1 MNKWFTGATLL
12 DPSSET
18 VIDAAIMHVKNG
30 RIHAV
35 SAAENTPL
43 PDDAR
48 VADLNGKFVIPGLI
62 DCHIHVDL
70 CGLADTYAENLVE
83 DKLRTLRGAQDMSKT
98 LRAGFTTVRSVGS
111 VNGID
116 FAVKGGIEAGYV
128 KGPRMICAG
137 RIITMTCSGTEFFDG
152 MYRVADGEDECRK
165 AAREQ
170 LKDGADFL
178 KLMAT
183 GAIMN
188 PGGVPGAHQLDR
200 MEMAAVVEEGMK
212 LGRHTAAHAHG
223 AQGIVNAV
231 EAGVRTIEHGTL
243 ASDGALDKMAEAETF
258 LVPTFSVMLQFQN
271 HDQDIPA
278 FMVEKSRDIL
288 ASYGDLVKRARS
300 KGVRIAMGTDAGTN
314 YNFHGNNAGEL
325 VYLVEQGI
333 STPWQALASATDI
346 AAQAIMI
353 DQEVGT
359 LKPGKMAD
367 FLVLP
372 DNPITNIR
380 CLLDQESMDVY
391 LAGEQVHFDTLHK

>member
-1 MNKWFTGATLL
+1 MKNCYMGATLL
-12 DPSSET
+12 DPSSEK
-18 VIDAAIMHVKNG
+18 VISNSTILVKNG
-30 RIHAV
+30 RFHAV
-35 SAAENTPL
+35 GANKDIPVSE
-43 PDDAR
+43 DAH
-48 VADLNGKFVIPGLI
+48 VVDLTGKFIIPGLI

-70 CGLADTYAENLVE
+70 GGLANTFAENLVE
-83 DKLRTLRGAQDMSKT
+83 DKLRTLRGAQYMKKT

-116 FAVKGGIEAGYV
+116 FAIKAGIEAGYV
-128 KGPRMICAG
+128 KGPRMMCAG
-137 RIITMTCSGTEFFDG
+137 RIISMTCSGTEYFDG

-170 LKDGADFL
+170 LKDGADFI

-200 MEMAAVVEEGMK
+200 AEMAAVVEEGLK

-223 AQGIVNAV
+223 SQGVINAV

-243 ASDGALDKMAEAETF
+243 ASDEALDKMAEAETF

-314 YNFHGNNAGEL
+314 YNFHGNNAEEL

-333 STPWQALASATDI
+333 STPWQALASATNI

-359 LKPGKMAD
+359 LKPGKIAD
-367 FLVLP
+367 FLVLT
-372 DNPITNIR
+372 DNPIKNIR
-380 CLLDQESMDVY
+380 CLLDQESMEVY
-391 LAGEQVHFDTLHK
+391 LAGEQVQFDTLNI